1 MKDSREKALV
11 ICNVGFEDET
21 RLEIEEIL
29 SCRIEPEM
37 FQGILIFD
45 IDSRDDLAKITYES
59 QTAIKTFLLSGRSD
73 DGTDSLDYLSKML
86 CSERY
91 REFLGRPLKVFCKD
105 VLTREEL
112 ISSQKKDEDEEDKSK
127 EGLHRSRIISFADS
141 ISKAA
146 RENLSIELKVSMNDF
161 KTGLYLIQ
169 QSGTTFLG
177 IDFSGKELSKR
188 DYRIFCHKNSLNA
201 TIASSLIYFS
211 GADQYLKKSARKNPI
226 VILDPFCGSGTIP
239 IEFALKF
246 NRISPQHFEEDKLAY
261 RNFGIAV
268 KDFDQEIEENESVRI
283 IGFDNM
289 LPNIKA
295 SQKNSKIA
303 NINKFIEFSK
313 VGTDWLD
320 IKFSEKEVNMI
331 VTDPPVIPKIGDEK
345 EVLKSYKEL
354 FYQAEYI
361 LKKDGTVTIISQSDR
376 IKGFAEKFELV
387 KEKEVFQGKQKMLVM
402 QYRKK

>member
-1 MKDSREKALV
+1 MAKNIESNEKILI
-11 ICNVGFEDET
+11 ICNVGFEEET
-21 RLEIEEIL
+21 KLEIEEIL
-29 SCRIEPEM
+29 SYEISPEIK
-37 FQGILIFD
+37 QGILIFNVK
-45 IDSRDDLAKITYES
+45 SLDDLAKITYES
-59 QTAIKTFLLSGRSD
+59 QTAIKTFLLVGRTNDDLDELSLAISD
-73 DGTDSLDYLSKML
+73 EK
-86 CSERY
+86 Y
-91 REFLGRPLKVFCKD
+91 RLFLEKPLKVFCKD

-127 EGLHRSRIISFADS
+127 ENLHKTKIIAFAEKLSKSVREKLGL
-141 ISKAA
+141 
-146 RENLSIELKVSMNDF
+146 ELKVSMNDF
-161 KTGLYLIQ
+161 KTGLYLLQ
-169 QSGTTFLG
+169 QLGETFLG
-177 IDFSGKELSKR
+177 VDFSGKELSKR

-201 TIASSLIYFS
+201 TIASALVYFS
-211 GADQYLKKSARKNPI
+211 GANQYLNKKARKNPL

-246 NRISPQHFEEDKLAY
+246 CKISPQHFEENKLAY
-261 RNFGIAV
+261 KNFGINV
-268 KDFDQEIEENESVRI
+268 KDLEKEIEENESVRI

-295 SQKNSKIA
+295 SQKNAKIA

-331 VTDPPVIPKIGDEK
+331 VTDPPVVPKVGDEK

-361 LKKDGTVTIISQSDR
+361 LKKDGTVTIICQSDR
-376 IKGFAEKFELV
+376 IKGFADKFELV
-387 KEKEVFQGKQKMLVM
+387 KEKEVFQGKQRMFVM
-402 QYRKK
+402 QYKKK